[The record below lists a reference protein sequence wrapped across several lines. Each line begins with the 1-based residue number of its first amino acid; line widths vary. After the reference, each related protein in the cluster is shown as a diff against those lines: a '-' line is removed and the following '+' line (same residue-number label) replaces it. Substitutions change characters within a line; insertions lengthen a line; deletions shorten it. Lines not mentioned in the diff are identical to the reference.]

1 MNYLALEYQ
10 SCPSIMVYI
19 YIYIYIC
26 IYLSHPKFNYDFLF
40 ASKIDTL
47 YLFYLKF
54 LVFEVV
60 KNNEDIQ
67 H

>member
-10 SCPSIMVYI
+10 SCPSIMVFLKNNL
-19 YIYIYIC
+19 IC

-47 YLFYLKF
+47 YFFYLKF
-54 LVFEVV
+54 LVLEVV
-60 KNNEDIQ
+60 KNNEDVQ

>member
-1 MNYLALEYQ
+1 MNYLAL
-10 SCPSIMVYI
+10 
-19 YIYIYIC
+19 YIYIC

-67 H
+67 HWTW